1 MGVLTLSG
9 YRSRLSGLIATP
21 IASTNIE
28 SIDVSGGRSLNLT
41 SRGNLRRSA
50 TIATIGATVVALT
63 APSALAKAPDT
74 PEDRAYAQIAAL
86 QQIKKSLTPAERK
99 LDSRLAIELRKRSGT
114 LSAAAVPRL
123 STGVQVSA
131 AGTTEVEVRAGK
143 VDDGLVERLRGVGA
157 AVQHTSTATVLV
169 DAPLTALPTIAGWKD
184 VAEIS
189 LKTGLISSHQTDPR
203 KRPAADTKEA
213 KAARIEAAVRKAET
227 TAARKAPTG
236 AAAAG
241 AAVSEGDRTHAAD
254 TARTRHK
261 VTGIGVKI
269 CALSDGVD
277 SLAASQA
284 TGDLPAVDVLPGQ
297 SGDGD
302 EGTAMLEIIHDL
314 APRAELGFA
323 TAFTSEA
330 SFAENIRALRFDAGC
345 DIIVDDVVYYH
356 ESPFQDGL
364 PAQAVNAVTADGAF
378 YFSSAGNEG
387 NTIDGTSGNWEGD
400 FADSGRG
407 VGKFA
412 GAAHDFDPGPGVQV
426 FNPLSP
432 NSAGRITTL
441 WWADPLLGSANDYDL
456 YLFNAAGDVTTFS
469 QDTQDG
475 DDDPWEI
482 IQNTSGSGLRL
493 AAVKFAGAER
503 YLQLSVFRGRFTDS
517 ADGLKGFSTPGVT
530 RGHNSAEQ
538 AFSVAAA
545 PAAKPLA
552 FPLETG
558 DPENPTGPYPNVF
571 TKQTKPERFTS
582 DGPRRVFYNADG
594 TPITPGDFSS
604 TGGFVRAKPQITA
617 ADGVT
622 TTVPGF
628 ETFYGTSAAAP
639 HAAAIA
645 GLVLS
650 GNPGT
655 TNAEIRA
662 ALTGTA
668 LDLAPAGYDNRTGSG
683 VIRADL
689 VLRNTGATPQPLVR
703 AGTPTVT
710 PATGDGDAYL
720 EPGET
725 ATVSLPAENIGDGT
739 ATGVNVV
746 VETTDPQVTVTPR
759 ARPYGTIAAGAAKSR
774 DYTLKL
780 AAGYPLGRP
789 VTLSARVTFAGVLSP
804 TTAPVLVPV
813 GQASTTVRDFAYT
826 GPAVPI
832 PDNDAA
838 GAAAAVEVTGVGYA
852 SSLTFSIDGTECSTT
867 TGATTV
873 GVDHTWVGDLTAT
886 LTAPDGRTVSLF
898 TKDGGSGNNLC
909 QVVFDDTAAAP
920 FSSVTLA
927 QAPFTG
933 TWRPDGSLTS
943 LRSGSIDGTWTLRLA
958 DTVAGDTGSIRSF
971 ALHATGFEP
980 A

>member
-1 MGVLTLSG
+1 MSG
-9 YRSRLSGLIATP
+9 RR
-21 IASTNIE
+21 
-28 SIDVSGGRSLNLT
+28 D
-41 SRGNLRRSA
+41 LRRSA
-50 TIATIGATVVALT
+50 TIATIGATVVALA
-63 APSALAKAPDT
+63 APGAAAKAPAD
-74 PEDRAYAQIAAL
+74 PADRAYAQIAAL
-86 QQIKKSLTPAERK
+86 QQLKKSLTPAERK
-99 LDSRLAIELRKRSGT
+99 LDSRLAIELRKRNGKV
-114 LSAAAVPRL
+114 AANALPEL
-123 STGVQVSA
+123 STGVEVSA
-131 AGTTEVEVRAGK
+131 SGRTEVLVRAGK
-143 VDDGLVERLRGVGA
+143 VDDALVNRLRGVGA
-157 AVQHTSTATVLV
+157 GIRHASADTVLV
-169 DAPLTALPTIAGWKD
+169 EAPLTALPAIAEWKD
-184 VAEIS
+184 VAEVS
-189 LKTGLISSHQTDPR
+189 LKTGLISSHETDPR

-213 KAARIEAAVRKAET
+213 KAARIESAVRRAQQKAAAKAT
-227 TAARKAPTG
+227 ATAAPTQ
-236 AAAAG
+236 G
-241 AAVSEGDRTHAAD
+241 AAVSEGDRAHAAD
-254 TARTRHK
+254 TARTRYK
-261 VTGIGVKI
+261 VSGVGVKI
-269 CALSDGVD
+269 CALSDGID

-284 TGDLPAVDVLPGQ
+284 SGDLPAVDVLPGQ
-297 SGDGD
+297 EGSGD

-314 APRAELGFA
+314 APKAELGFA

-330 SFAENIRALRFDAGC
+330 SFAANIRALRFEAGC

-387 NTIDGTSGNWEGD
+387 NTLDGTSGNWEGD
-400 FADSGRG
+400 FAGSGRG

-412 GAAHDFDPGPGVQV
+412 GDAHDFDPGAGVQV

-432 NSAGRITTL
+432 NSAGRVTTL

-469 QDTQDG
+469 QDTQNG
-475 DDDPWEI
+475 DDDPWEAL
-482 IQNTSGSGLRL
+482 QTGSGTGQRL
-493 AAVKFAGAER
+493 AVVKFAGADR

-545 PAAKPLA
+545 PAAKPLP

-571 TKQTKPERFTS
+571 TKQSKPERFTS
-582 DGPRRVFYNADG
+582 DGPRRVFFNADG
-594 TPITPGDFSS
+594 TPITPGNFSS

-703 AGTPTVT
+703 TGTPTVT
-710 PATGDGDAYL
+710 PTTGDGDAYL

-725 ATVSLPAENIGDGT
+725 ATVSVPAENVGDGT

-746 VETTDPQVTVTPR
+746 VETADAGVTVTPR
-759 ARPYGTIAAGAAKSR
+759 ARSYGNIAAGATKTR

-780 AAGYPLGRP
+780 DAGYPLGRP
-789 VTLSARVTFAGVLSP
+789 VKLSARVTFAGILSP
-804 TTAPVLVPV
+804 TAAELLVPV
-813 GQASTTVRDFAYT
+813 GQVSTTVRDFAYT
-826 GPAVPI
+826 GPVVPI
-832 PDNDAA
+832 PDNDVA
-838 GAAAAVEVTGVGYA
+838 GASAGVEVTGVGYA
-852 SSLTFSIDGTECSTT
+852 SSLTFSIDGTECNTT

-873 GVDHTWVGDLTAT
+873 GIDHTWVGDLTAT
-886 LTAPDGRTVSLF
+886 LTAPDGRSIALF
-898 TKDGGSGNNLC
+898 ARDGGGGNNIC
-909 QVVFDDTAAAP
+909 QAVFDDTAAAS
-920 FSSVTLA
+920 FSSVTSTD
-927 QAPFTG
+927 APFTG

-943 LRSGSIDGTWTLRLA
+943 LRSAPIDGTWTLHVT
-958 DTVAGDTGSIRSF
+958 DGVGSDTGSIRSF